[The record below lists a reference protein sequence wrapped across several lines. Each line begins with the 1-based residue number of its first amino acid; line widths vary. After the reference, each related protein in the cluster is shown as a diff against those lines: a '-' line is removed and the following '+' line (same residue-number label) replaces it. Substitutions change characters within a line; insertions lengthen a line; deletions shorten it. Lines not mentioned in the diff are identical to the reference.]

1 MSQQTTQHRREV
13 WDKFWQDKE
22 QIEQVYSNSER
33 VIDQL
38 TGLGDPA
45 GKWILEVGAGSG
57 RDSMALSSEGARVIM
72 LDYSAPALQV
82 IQKLA
87 QDGAHPVYL
96 VRGDAFHLPF
106 RTDAL
111 DLVFHQGLLEHFTN
125 PEEILKENLRVL
137 RPGGAALAD
146 VPQRY
151 HFYTAVKHLLI
162 RLNRWFAGWET
173 EFSRSQLEKLFKQA
187 GFVRLELYGDW
198 MRPSFFYRAGREAL
212 KKAKIRLPLYP
223 PSLAV
228 AARLRASLRR
238 LLRRQKWHLHT
249 VMDIGAIGFKPAG
262 PDAEKW

>member
-22 QIEQVYSNSER
+22 QIDEVYSNSDR

-38 TGLGDPA
+38 TRLGDPA

-57 RDSMALSSEGARVIM
+57 RDSISLCSQGARVIM

-87 QDGAHPVYL
+87 QEGGHPVYL

-106 RTDAL
+106 KTDAL

-125 PEEILKENLRVL
+125 PEEILQENLRVL

-151 HFYTAVKHLLI
+151 HFYTAVKHFLI
-162 RLNRWFAGWET
+162 GINRWFAGWET
-173 EFSRSQLEKLFKQA
+173 EFSRPQLEGLFQQS
-187 GFVRLELYGDW
+187 GFVRLEFYGDW
-198 MRPSFFYRAGREAL
+198 MRPSFLYRAGREAL
-212 KKAKIRLPLYP
+212 KKIKIRLPLYP
-223 PSLAV
+223 PALPG
-228 AARLRASLRR
+228 AAQLRAGLRG
-238 LLRRQKWHLHT
+238 LLRSRPWYLNT
-249 VMDIGAIGFKPAG
+249 VMDIGAIGFKPA
-262 PDAEKW
+262 PEEAASR